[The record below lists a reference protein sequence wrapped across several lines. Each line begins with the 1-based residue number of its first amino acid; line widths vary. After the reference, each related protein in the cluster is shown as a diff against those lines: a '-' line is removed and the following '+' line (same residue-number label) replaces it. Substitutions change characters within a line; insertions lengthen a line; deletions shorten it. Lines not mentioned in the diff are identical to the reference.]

1 MSVVPPAENGTTI
14 RTGLPGY
21 CAAAENEASAA
32 DSTSKQQ
39 RRFITGGPQ
48 ERTLPAIIPLCKLR
62 RMLRALAFLAACAFA
77 LEAGAQAFPA
87 KPLRLVVGYPPG
99 GSGDFLTR
107 LIADEMSKDLGTVV
121 IVDNRPGAGG
131 NIAAELV
138 ARASAD
144 GYTVLNGNNHAINR
158 TLYRSLPYDDKDFV
172 PVTKIATGPT
182 VIVVNNSSPVTS
194 LQELIAF
201 ARANPGKLFNAGAG
215 YGSAPHLAAV
225 LFESVAGV
233 KFTSVQ
239 FKGGGPAAQSLLA
252 GDTQV
257 MFATSPT
264 VMGFVRSGRLRA
276 LAVSMRDGSPAVP
289 GIPGSAQAGLPAY
302 NYTFWFGLYVPAG
315 TPAPIVRRLYAAA
328 VKGLGKQE
336 VKEKIA
342 AQGMD
347 ATPSASPEAFEADIK
362 AEAPLLE
369 RVVRDSGAK
378 VE

>member
-1 MSVVPPAENGTTI
+1 
-14 RTGLPGY
+14 
-21 CAAAENEASAA
+21 
-32 DSTSKQQ
+32 
-39 RRFITGGPQ
+39 
-48 ERTLPAIIPLCKLR
+48 
-62 RMLRALAFLAACAFA
+62 MLRTMAFLAACALA

-194 LQELIAF
+194 LKELIAF

-289 GIPGSAQAGLPAY
+289 GIPGSAEAGLPGY
-302 NYTFWFGLYVPAG
+302 DYTFWFGLYVPAG